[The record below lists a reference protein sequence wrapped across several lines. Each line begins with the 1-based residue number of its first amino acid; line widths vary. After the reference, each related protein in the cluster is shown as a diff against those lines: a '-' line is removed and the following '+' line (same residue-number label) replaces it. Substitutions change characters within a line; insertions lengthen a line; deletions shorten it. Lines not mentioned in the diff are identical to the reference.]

1 VNVMTK
7 SIKSDLGKAIK
18 ILKEEG
24 CEEIYLYG
32 SIAEDRFDEESDI
45 DLAVKGIPSG
55 EFFRVLGRLMLELDH
70 PVDLVDLEN
79 DEDFS
84 RFLKEEEELIRA
96 S

>member
-1 VNVMTK
+1 MTK
-7 SIKSDLGKAIK
+7 SIKSDLDRAIE

-24 CEEIYLYG
+24 CEDIYLYG
-32 SIAEDRFDEESDI
+32 SIAEDRFDEGSDI

-55 EFFRVLGRLMLELDH
+55 EFFRVLGKLMLELDH
-70 PVDLVDLEN
+70 PVDLVDLDK

-84 RFLKEEEELIRA
+84 RFLKEEGELIRA

>member
-1 VNVMTK
+1 MTK
-7 SIKSDLGKAIK
+7 SIKSDLDRAIE

-32 SIAEDRFDEESDI
+32 SIAEDRFDEGSDI

-70 PVDLVDLEN
+70 PVDLVDLDK

-84 RFLKEEEELIRA
+84 RFLKEEGELIRA

>member
-1 VNVMTK
+1 MTK
-7 SIKSDLGKAIK
+7 SIKSDLDKAIE

-55 EFFRVLGRLMLELDH
+55 DFFRVLGRLMLELDH
-70 PVDLVDLEN
+70 PVDLVDLDK

-84 RFLKEEEELIRA
+84 RFLKEEGELIRA

>member
-1 VNVMTK
+1 M
-7 SIKSDLGKAIK
+7 GKAIK

-84 RFLKEEEELIRA
+84 RFLKEEGELIRA

>member
-1 VNVMTK
+1 MTK
-7 SIKSDLGKAIK
+7 SIKSDLDRAIE

-24 CEEIYLYG
+24 CEDIYLYG
-32 SIAEDRFDEESDI
+32 SIAEDRFDEGSDI

-55 EFFRVLGRLMLELDH
+55 ELFRVLGRLMLELDH
-70 PVDLVDLEN
+70 PVDLVDLDK

-84 RFLKEEEELIRA
+84 RFLKEERELIRA

>member
-1 VNVMTK
+1 
-7 SIKSDLGKAIK
+7 LGKAIK

-84 RFLKEEEELIRA
+84 RFLKEEGELIRA

>member
-1 VNVMTK
+1 MTK
-7 SIKSDLGKAIK
+7 SIKSDLDRAIE

-55 EFFRVLGRLMLELDH
+55 DFFRVLGRLMLELDH
-70 PVDLVDLEN
+70 PVDLVDLDK

-84 RFLKEEEELIRA
+84 RFLKEEGELIRA

>member
-1 VNVMTK
+1 MTK
-7 SIKSDLGKAIK
+7 SIKSDLDKAIE

-45 DLAVKGIPSG
+45 DLAVKGISSG
-55 EFFRVLGRLMLELDH
+55 DFFRVLGRLMLELDH
-70 PVDLVDLEN
+70 PVDLVDLDK

>member
-1 VNVMTK
+1 MTK
-7 SIKSDLGKAIK
+7 SIKSDLDRAIE

-32 SIAEDRFDEESDI
+32 SIAEDRFNEESDI

-70 PVDLVDLEN
+70 SLDLVP
-79 DEDFS
+79 
-84 RFLKEEEELIRA
+84 
-96 S
+96 

>member
-1 VNVMTK
+1 MSDMTG
-7 SIKSDLGKAIK
+7 SIKSDLDKAIK

-24 CEEIYLYG
+24 CDEVYLYG
-32 SIAEDRFDEESDI
+32 SIAEDRYDEDSDI

-70 PVDLVDLEN
+70 PVDIVDLDK

-84 RFLKEEEELIRA
+84 RFLKEEGELIRA